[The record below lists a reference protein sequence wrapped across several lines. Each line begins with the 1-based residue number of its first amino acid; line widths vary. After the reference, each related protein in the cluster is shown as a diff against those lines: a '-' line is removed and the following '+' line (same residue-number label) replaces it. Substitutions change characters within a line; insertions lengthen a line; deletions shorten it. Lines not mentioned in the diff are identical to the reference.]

1 MTITIIDYYPDHD
14 LMTMRMMRRMIN
26 IVKSVH
32 TTTNSVPKTQFSPE
46 FSIRGV
52 CFNNAL
58 LKLMNIVTFSFIAF
72 IALNFIYM
80 SMRVR
85 VRRWWGECS
94 IAGGI
99 AVHQTTWL

>member
-14 LMTMRMMRRMIN
+14 LMTMIMMRRMIN

-32 TTTNSVPKTQFSPE
+32 TTTNSVPETQISLE
-46 FSIRGV
+46 FSIRAV

-72 IALNFIYM
+72 IYM

-85 VRRWWGECS
+85 VRRWRGECS
-94 IAGGI
+94 IDGGI
-99 AVHQTTWL
+99 AVHQTTRL